1 MPVRPTRWSSRARSS
16 WKARWL
22 RRPVSG
28 SVTAIC
34 ESRVSSWRR
43 KRRRTKAKQPSSSE
57 ADAEGDGDRVRRAL
71 LVVAQAGAVL
81 ERVVQRG
88 PRLQVDAVLE
98 LPEDRVDHLVV
109 ELHGQLR
116 VVRVDG
122 REQPPRRLVVAP
134 VELEQP
140 ADRLARLHR
149 GVEQQHLLQVL
160 GQAALG
166 RLVAAADRAGRLE
179 AVAALERLGLGHPVA
194 GIDVGGAQP
203 GGGVGA
209 LGLGRGAALR
219 EDREAREEA
228 EHREQARHAAPHDPL
243 IFGPAHATTH
253 RNETWRT

>member
-1 MPVRPTRWSSRARSS
+1 MRSSPAWWPSWSLIAFSPSRSSMTSASGMPVRPTRWSSRARSS

-34 ESRVSSWRR
+34 ASRASSWRR
-43 KRRRTKAKQPSSSE
+43 KRRRMKAKQPSSTRPAPKATAIACAAPSCWS
-57 ADAEGDGDRVRRAL
+57 RRRAL
-71 LVVAQAGAVL
+71 CSSASA
-81 ERVVQRG
+81 ERG

-149 GVEQQHLLQVL
+149 GVEQRAPSAGPRPGGAWPSRGCRGPSWTPRSGSGARPTWPRSPSGGH
-160 GQAALG
+160 
-166 RLVAAADRAGRLE
+166 RRRWCSAGRRCRR
-179 AVAALERLGLGHPVA
+179 AWTRRRLG
-194 GIDVGGAQP
+194 
-203 GGGVGA
+203 
-209 LGLGRGAALR
+209 AA
-219 EDREAREEA
+219 
-228 EHREQARHAAPHDPL
+228 
-243 IFGPAHATTH
+243 
-253 RNETWRT
+253 